1 MLLLCNRPD
10 MSQTQ
15 WEGCKFSC
23 RALQMSLHS
32 QISPYLVLARAPV
45 LLSLSL
51 DTSVAWLWNMWKLW
65 MFIPDLDSGNISL
78 SNSDVPWNSLACST
92 RCALPAFLPHLEA
105 ANITY
110 KYWIKEGLQCCPVF
124 FFAGDLTN
132 CTSRSPWLIK
142 TSSCASGEWPS
153 SLQPWWRGGRGGS
166 RRRWRSLHECV
177 AVNGRKRWVGMLSK
191 AQPVIS
197 LPVLW
202 GSLLQGSGQTGFSC
216 LSQLVPSRAHSCRK
230 ALSHPRQKHDLP
242 GDFQRKLCVSSFRL
256 RRLLKNKP
264 MLCLLQNSIY

>member
-1 MLLLCNRPD
+1 MLQVLICIINLVLYHSIKCCLKSAIYSSPFSSLFIIYSLCLQINPTRVVKTNSLFFFFWFEGYISAVIKVSIMLLLCNRPD

-65 MFIPDLDSGNISL
+65 MFIPDLDSGSISL
-78 SNSDVPWNSLACST
+78 SNSDVPWNSLAWST
-92 RCALPAFLPHLEA
+92 RCGLPAFLPHLEA

-153 SLQPWWRGGRGGS
+153 SL
-166 RRRWRSLHECV
+166 
-177 AVNGRKRWVGMLSK
+177 
-191 AQPVIS
+191 
-197 LPVLW
+197 
-202 GSLLQGSGQTGFSC
+202 
-216 LSQLVPSRAHSCRK
+216 
-230 ALSHPRQKHDLP
+230 
-242 GDFQRKLCVSSFRL
+242 
-256 RRLLKNKP
+256 
-264 MLCLLQNSIY
+264 